1 MREGARQSNTFA
13 RRCGSDES
21 DNPALCRPAP
31 PSPRVRGAP
40 DTAAM
45 GPGPFCVG
53 SRLVFA
59 RMTGGPRLAWPM
71 LPSGCMTH
79 AKLWMACAG
88 IVAIVACADMG
99 TSNES
104 ATPAGSLSDGGKNGE
119 AAPSAGLDQPA
130 ASGVVLVHG
139 AAFPAFRLCF
149 EKLPSL
155 PPQPDS
161 KVMPEANVVG
171 VEIGSVVR
179 IDPLVAPGKIYVIN
193 ERVVRTGIGDTS
205 PATCGEL
212 ISTTSPKRLAEN
224 NDFHVITEPINEPL
238 GAGRVQLLA
247 VTGCGNQAFLD
258 FIRAPSSSCG
268 EGWDAVRGNLKARVV
283 DVPAA
288 PRSSESVPVQVF
300 PMSSAIEAFRKGG
313 TLAVSFGKL
322 ADAGL
327 TQLEP
332 GPAYV
337 GGPLSQITFDQTDT
351 AVYGSHGFRV
361 EITPPAASAFRVEQT
376 LAGVQQLS
384 APNDLPTTYYH
395 AASSY
400 ALVLLGDPTH
410 QPQLPSGGANPD
422 YSARRA
428 VHFVAVPVIEQTAG
442 DAGADGGDA
451 AAR

>member
-1 MREGARQSNTFA
+1 
-13 RRCGSDES
+13 
-21 DNPALCRPAP
+21 
-31 PSPRVRGAP
+31 
-40 DTAAM
+40 
-45 GPGPFCVG
+45 
-53 SRLVFA
+53 
-59 RMTGGPRLAWPM
+59 
-71 LPSGCMTH
+71 MTH
-79 AKLWMACAG
+79 AKLQLGMACAG
-88 IVAIVACADMG
+88 ILAIVACASVGSSDSSSPSG
-99 TSNES
+99 S
-104 ATPAGSLSDGGKNGE
+104 AADGGNNERADGT
-119 AAPSAGLDQPA
+119 PSAAFDQPA

-149 EKLPSL
+149 EKLPNL

-212 ISTTSPKRLAEN
+212 VGTTSPKRLAEN
-224 NDFHVITEPINEPL
+224 NDFHAVPEPITEPL
-238 GAGRVQLLA
+238 GSGRVQLLA
-247 VTGCGNQAFLD
+247 ITGCGSQAFLD
-258 FIRAPSSSCG
+258 FIKAPSSSCG
-268 EGWDAVRGNLKARVV
+268 DGWDNVKGNLKARVV

-288 PRSSESVPVQVF
+288 SRPSESVPVQVF

-313 TLAVSFGKL
+313 TLSVTFGKL
-322 ADAGL
+322 SEVELPTKLD
-327 TQLEP
+327 P
-332 GPAYV
+332 GAPYV
-337 GGPLSQITFDQTDT
+337 GGPLSQIVFDQSDT
-351 AVYGSHGFRV
+351 AVYGTHGFRV
-361 EITPPAASAFRVEQT
+361 EITPPSTSTFRVEQT

-384 APNDLPTTYYH
+384 APNDLPTTYYR

-410 QPQLPSGGANPD
+410 QPLLSGGAPNPD

-428 VHFVAVPVIEQTAG
+428 VHFVAVPVVEPVAA